1 MSPLYATPGVYI
13 EEITGPGVIAGVGTS
28 TAAFIGPAV
37 RGPFVP
43 TTITTFDDFKRI
55 YGRETD
61 GWPYLFATNRWYYL
75 GHAVQGFF
83 ENGGARAV
91 ILRVGTAKAAT
102 WSLKNQKGQV
112 VLKLEA
118 RQEGS
123 RGNGLSVDVQETG
136 LRVPSV
142 QGKPEAPKFA
152 YAEADILAVVDKTLE
167 ISYAGN
173 DRFVPGDTVL
183 LAAPGGT
190 KTDGAVVISVDAGG
204 TSIVLDHKWPHTLPA
219 DPLPTSIKIADII
232 PTQARFR
239 LAKLEGIQPGSLIRV
254 TSAGTPGS
262 PHHAVVGATDVNGFV
277 YLRQPLFQ
285 SAIAAGTWLSTIPIR
300 SGTAAAQVETI
311 EFSLT
316 IKDSAQGGQI
326 VDEVEGLS
334 LDPFHSGYI
343 DRVEL
348 KSVRVL
354 PSVPAPA
361 TGPAQN
367 VLLRDLAMDPAATAT
382 VKTNGQDD
390 DLSKLDL
397 KPYKDAL
404 AALEDVDEVSIV
416 CIPDSAND
424 PSIQQAVFEHCV
436 FMKDR
441 IAVLDVP
448 FGREPDGPD
457 SAKTHRASV
466 EATGG
471 FAALYYPWL
480 TVPEPV
486 EPALPR
492 PAIPRPLPIP
502 PSGHIAGI
510 MARTDETLGVHH
522 APANTEVRGVMGLE
536 RVLSDRQQALINLEG
551 VNALRIFP
559 GEGRVIVWGARTTAP
574 KTETDW
580 TYVNVRR
587 LMLYIEESIEEGI
600 RWAVFKPNDR
610 PLWQSLKRTIDDFL
624 ESVWRAGGLAGLKR
638 EQAYQVRID
647 EGLNPYTEIVLG
659 RLHIEIKVAPVR
671 PAEFIIVRIGLWD
684 GGAVITES

>member
-13 EEITGPGVIAGVGTS
+13 EEITGPGVIQGVGTS
-28 TAAFIGPAV
+28 TAAFIGPAA

-61 GWPYLFATNRWYYL
+61 GWPYLFANRWYYL

-91 ILRVGTAKAAT
+91 ILRVGTAKTAR
-102 WSLKNQKGQV
+102 WSLTNRVGQD
-112 VLKLEA
+112 VLQLEA

-123 RGNGLSVDVQETG
+123 GANGLSIVVTKTG
-136 LRVPSV
+136 LT
-142 QGKPEAPKFA
+142 GAAAPEFA
-152 YAEADILAVVDKTLE
+152 YAKATINKARDNTIE
-167 ISYAGN
+167 IDYDAASS
-173 DRFVPGDTVL
+173 DFVPGDTVL
-183 LAAPGGT
+183 LRRGVNHQRNEVVSI
-190 KTDGAVVISVDAGG
+190 AVDTNPVTSIVV
-204 TSIVLDHKWPHTLPA
+204 TSIVLAIT
-219 DPLPTSIKIADII
+219 PLSQATTIEIADIES
-232 PTQARFR
+232 PQARFR
-239 LAKLEGIQPGSLIRV
+239 LKLPVSGLQSGSLIKATGAA
-254 TSAGTPGS
+254 TSGA
-262 PHHAVVGATDVNGFV
+262 HYAVVEAVNDKGFV
-277 YLRQPLFQ
+277 YLRRPLFQ
-285 SAIAAGTWLSTIPIR
+285 RDTANSGWSDVIPLR
-300 SGTAAAQVETI
+300 SGAGAAARVETI
-311 EFSLT
+311 DFSLKIT
-316 IKDSAQGGQI
+316 SGGTVKDDI
-326 VDEVEGLS
+326 DGLS
-334 LDPFHSGYI
+334 LDPFHSKYI
-343 DRVEL
+343 YRAEL

-361 TGPAQN
+361 TS
-367 VLLRDLAMDPAATAT
+367 VLLGDLEMGSAPAALIAA
-382 VKTNGQDD
+382 GQDD
-390 DLSKLDL
+390 DLSKLTPASFEGAL
-397 KPYKDAL
+397 K
-404 AALEDVDEVSIV
+404 ALEDVDEVNIV
-416 CIPDSAND
+416 CIPDSANELL
-424 PSIQQAVFEHCV
+424 IQQAAFAHCNR
-436 FMKDR
+436 MKDR

-448 FGREPDGPD
+448 FGREPDGAV
-457 SAKTHRASV
+457 SARSHRASV

-486 EPALPR
+486 DPGLSR
-492 PAIPRPLPIP
+492 PAVPRPLPIP

-522 APANTEVRGVMGLE
+522 APANTDVRGVMGLE

-559 GEGRVIVWGARTTAP
+559 GEGRVIVWGARTTAS

-587 LMLYIEESIEEGI
+587 LMLYIEESIQEGI

-610 PLWQSLKRTIDDFL
+610 PLWQSLKRTIGDFL
-624 ESVWRAGGLAGLKR
+624 ESVWKAGGLAGLKR

-647 EGLNPYTEIVLG
+647 EGLNPQSEIVLG

-684 GGAVITES
+684 GGAEITES